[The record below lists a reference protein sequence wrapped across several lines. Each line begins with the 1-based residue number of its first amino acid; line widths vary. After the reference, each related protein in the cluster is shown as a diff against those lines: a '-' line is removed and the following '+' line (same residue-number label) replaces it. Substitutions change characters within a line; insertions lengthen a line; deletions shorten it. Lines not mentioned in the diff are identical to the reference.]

1 MIVIS
6 EIGIKDIGS
15 FQPIRTAEGNNTK
28 KAIRI
33 PLIIELIFK
42 STVVNVRKMRKFC
55 KFKPRGKKKNKL
67 RVYEGCGQ
75 IVVIQL

>member
-42 STVVNVRKMRKFC
+42 STVEFRNPTTVHIVNAEILASQVKF
-55 KFKPRGKKKNKL
+55 
-67 RVYEGCGQ
+67 
-75 IVVIQL
+75 